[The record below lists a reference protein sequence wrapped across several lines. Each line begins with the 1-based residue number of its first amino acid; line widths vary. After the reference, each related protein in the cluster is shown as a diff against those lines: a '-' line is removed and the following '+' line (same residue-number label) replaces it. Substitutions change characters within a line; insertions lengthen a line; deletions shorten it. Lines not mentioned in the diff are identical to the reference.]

1 MQLVNLTPHTLTIEA
16 LDGSTLTLPPSGTVA
31 RLRVDR
37 RTCTPLE
44 IDGRSIGLT
53 QPTLRG
59 PVNIPTPEHAPGTIY
74 VVSTLVA
81 DAVKRPDV
89 LSPGELVR
97 DDEGRP
103 LRCRGLN
110 CFA

>member
-1 MQLVNLTPHTLTIEA
+1 MQLVNLTPHALTIEA

-31 RLRVDR
+31 RLRVER

-44 IDGRSIGLT
+44 IDGRSIGLSS
-53 QPTLRG
+53 PTLMG
-59 PVNIPTPEHAPGTIY
+59 PVNLPTPEQAPGNIY
-74 VVSTLVA
+74 IVSTLVA
-81 DAVKRPDV
+81 DAVKRADV
-89 LSPGELVR
+89 MSPGELMR
-97 DDEGRP
+97 DNDGRP